1 MPLPWE
7 LLHCSSAFS
16 ERGAGNVC
24 VAGFCRLCFFVCVGP
39 VEATEIDC
47 LTLPN
52 VGILMKKIFMLKAM
66 RFEINGELCF

>member
-1 MPLPWE
+1 MPLPWA

-16 ERGAGNVC
+16 ERGAPAMSVLQGF
-24 VAGFCRLCFFVCVGP
+24 AGCAFLCVGP

-52 VGILMKKIFMLKAM
+52 VGILMKKNFHVESDAI
-66 RFEINGELCF
+66 

>member
-1 MPLPWE
+1 MSVLQGFAG
-7 LLHCSSAFS
+7 CAFLC
-16 ERGAGNVC
+16 VC
-24 VAGFCRLCFFVCVGP
+24 LNAGP

-52 VGILMKKIFMLKAM
+52 VGILMEKIFMLKAM